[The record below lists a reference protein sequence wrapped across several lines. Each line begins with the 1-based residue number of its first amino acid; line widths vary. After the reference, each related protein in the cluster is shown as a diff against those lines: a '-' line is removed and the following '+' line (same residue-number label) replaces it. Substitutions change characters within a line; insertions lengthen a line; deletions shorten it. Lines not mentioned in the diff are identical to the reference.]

1 MSREKSRERVR
12 SSINRPPAGGI
23 PSRNVG
29 AYANLKKTLLGRR
42 AFLFIHNMQPK
53 HLIFVLIAFTLF
65 GGGFAYVTAPTLK
78 FVETYSEETLVQDI
92 EFTDSKP
99 QEKTVTRALSSQ
111 SVTVSAPS
119 EVGISIEPTAFAS
132 DATIY
137 TIPVLSNTTVLEA
150 MRALATLSNFS
161 FSGNDFTG
169 LGLFV
174 DEINGLKNASG
185 YYWTLFVND
194 ELSQAGAS
202 SAKVVPGDIVE
213 WRYQKGI

>member
-1 MSREKSRERVR
+1 
-12 SSINRPPAGGI
+12 
-23 PSRNVG
+23 
-29 AYANLKKTLLGRR
+29 
-42 AFLFIHNMQPK
+42 MQPK

-65 GGGFAYVTAPTLK
+65 GGGFAYVTVPTLK